1 LEKIGRMIG
10 MIFYFSGTGNSLY
23 TAKNIGESC
32 NERVISI
39 AEEMKKSLDKLEYT
53 LEKDELIGFVY
64 PVYAWAPP
72 KIVVDFIEKIKIKN
86 YKNNYVFSIATCGA
100 NVGNTMKVLEKAL
113 SKKEITLNSGFSFV
127 MPSNYIIMGDVDS
140 KEVEEEKLAKA
151 DERLKKIDK
160 IIKERENNIFDVE
173 KGSLPVLL
181 TAVINP
187 LFTRFGINIKKFH
200 ADDNCTGCGLCE
212 KVCSVGNI
220 SVDKKPV
227 WGSKCTQC
235 LACINRCPT
244 KAIQYGE
251 STIKK
256 GRYKNPKV

>member
-1 LEKIGRMIG
+1 
-10 MIFYFSGTGNSLY
+10 MIFYFTGTGNSLY
-23 TAKNIGESC
+23 AAENIGESC

-39 AEEMKKSLDKLEYT
+39 AEEMKKSSDRLEYN
-53 LEKDELIGFVY
+53 LEKDERIGFVY

-72 KIVVDFIEKIKIKN
+72 KLVLDFVRKIKIHN
-86 YKNNYVFSIATCGA
+86 YKSNYVFSIATCGA
-100 NVGNTMKVLEKAL
+100 NVGNTMKVLEKTL
-113 SKKEITLNSGFSFV
+113 SKKEITLNSGFSLV

-140 KEVEEEKLAKA
+140 KEVQGEKLVKA

-160 IIKERENNIFDVE
+160 IIKERRKSVFDLE
-173 KGSLPVLL
+173 KGSSARLR
-181 TAVINP
+181 TSVINP
-187 LFTRFGINIKKFH
+187 LFTTFGINTKKFH
-200 ADDNCTGCGLCE
+200 ADNNCTSCGLCE

-220 SVDKKPV
+220 SVDTKPV

-244 KAIQYGE
+244 KAIQYGKG
-251 STIKK
+251 TIKK